1 MDARIFVGT
10 GGGLWTLEGETSRS
24 VEALAGRSV
33 TALALGPASV
43 WAVVDGSALLELR
56 DGAWTT
62 RASIDGPP
70 ATCVA
75 PARDGVLVGTE
86 QARLF
91 RLTGA
96 GLAPMPSFETVEGRD
111 AWYTPWGDPAD
122 VRSIAVALDGA
133 IHVNVHV
140 GGVARSRDG
149 GTSWAPTVDIES
161 DVHQVLAHPT
171 RPEVVLLAAAE
182 GFGLSRDGGDSWTF
196 ATAGLHAHYLRAV
209 TVAGDQALVSASTG
223 FRGRRSAIYRTPL
236 DGETRFERCRAGL
249 PAWFDD
255 NVDTAC
261 LAAAGPLVVFGT
273 GDGRVY
279 RSLDAGARW
288 ALALKGL
295 PPVGCVAVG

>member
-75 PARDGVLVGTE
+75 PTRDGVLVGTE

-149 GTSWAPTVDIES
+149 GASWAPTVDIEQ
-161 DVHQVLAHPT
+161 DVHQVLAHPS
-171 RPEVVLLAAAE
+171 RPDVVVVASAE
-182 GFGLSRDGGDSWTF
+182 GFGISRDGGDSWTF
-196 ATAGLHAHYLRAV
+196 ATAGLHAHYSRAV
-209 TVAGDQALVSASTG
+209 AVAGDHVLLSAATG
-223 FRGRRSAIYRTPL
+223 FRGRRAALYRTPL
-236 DGETRFERCRAGL
+236 DGAIRFERARAGL
-249 PAWFDD
+249 PEWFDD
-255 NVDTAC
+255 HIDTGC
-261 LAAAGPLVVFGT
+261 LAAAGPLAVLAT
-273 GDGRVY
+273 QDGRVY
-279 RSLDAGARW
+279 RSRDAGAGW
-288 ALALKGL
+288 EPALKGL
-295 PPVGCVAVG
+295 PPVTCVVLG

>member
-10 GGGLWTLEGETSRS
+10 AGGLWTLEGGTSR
-24 VEALAGRSV
+24 
-33 TALALGPASV
+33 
-43 WAVVDGSALLELR
+43 
-56 DGAWTT
+56 
-62 RASIDGPP
+62 
-70 ATCVA
+70 
-75 PARDGVLVGTE
+75 LVG
-86 QARLF
+86 
-91 RLTGA
+91 
-96 GLAPMPSFETVEGRD
+96 
-111 AWYTPWGDPAD
+111 
-122 VRSIAVALDGA
+122 AL
-133 IHVNVHV
+133 
-140 GGVARSRDG
+140 ARSRDG

-261 LAAAGPLVVFGT
+261 LAAAGPP
-273 GDGRVY
+273 
-279 RSLDAGARW
+279 AA
-288 ALALKGL
+288 
-295 PPVGCVAVG
+295 

>member
-10 GGGLWTLEGETSRS
+10 GGGLWTLEGETSRP

-75 PARDGVLVGTE
+75 PTRDGVLVGTE
-86 QARLF
+86 QTRLF
-91 RLTGA
+91 RLIGT
-96 GLAPMPSFETVEGRD
+96 GLASIPSFETVEGRD

-133 IHVNVHV
+133 I
-140 GGVARSRDG
+140 
-149 GTSWAPTVDIES
+149 
-161 DVHQVLAHPT
+161 
-171 RPEVVLLAAAE
+171 
-182 GFGLSRDGGDSWTF
+182 
-196 ATAGLHAHYLRAV
+196 
-209 TVAGDQALVSASTG
+209 
-223 FRGRRSAIYRTPL
+223 
-236 DGETRFERCRAGL
+236 
-249 PAWFDD
+249 DD

>member
-10 GGGLWTLEGETSRS
+10 AGGLWTLEGETSRP

-70 ATCVA
+70 TTCVA
-75 PARDGVLVGTE
+75 PTRDGVLVGTE

-91 RLTGA
+91 RLIGT
-96 GLAPMPSFETVEGRD
+96 GLASIPSFETVEGRD

-149 GTSWAPTVDIES
+149 RTSWAPTGGIES
-161 DVHQVLAHPT
+161 DVPQVLAPPT
-171 RPEVVLLAAAE
+171 RPGGVLLA
-182 GFGLSRDGGDSWTF
+182 G
-196 ATAGLHAHYLRAV
+196 
-209 TVAGDQALVSASTG
+209 
-223 FRGRRSAIYRTPL
+223 
-236 DGETRFERCRAGL
+236 
-249 PAWFDD
+249 
-255 NVDTAC
+255 
-261 LAAAGPLVVFGT
+261 AAGVGVRRGGGESWAVAP
-273 GDGRVY
+273 
-279 RSLDAGARW
+279 AG
-288 ALALKGL
+288 
-295 PPVGCVAVG
+295 PPA

>member
-10 GGGLWTLEGETSRS
+10 GGGLWTLEGETSMP

-75 PARDGVLVGTE
+75 PTRDGVLVGTE

-96 GLAPMPSFETVEGRD
+96 GLAPIPSFETVEGRD

-122 VRSIAVALDGA
+122 VRSIGVARDGA

-149 GTSWAPTVDIES
+149 GASWAPTVDIEQ
-161 DVHQVLAHPT
+161 DVHQVLAHPS
-171 RPEVVLLAAAE
+171 RPDVVVVASAE
-182 GFGLSRDGGDSWTF
+182 GFGISRDGGDSWTF
-196 ATAGLHAHYLRAV
+196 ATAGLHAHYSRAV
-209 TVAGDQALVSASTG
+209 AVAGNHVLLSAATG
-223 FRGRRSAIYRTPL
+223 FRGRRAALYRTPL
-236 DGETRFERCRAGL
+236 DGAIRFERARAGL
-249 PAWFDD
+249 PEWFDD
-255 NVDTAC
+255 HIDTGC
-261 LAAAGPLVVFGT
+261 LAAA
-273 GDGRVY
+273 
-279 RSLDAGARW
+279 RSEERR
-288 ALALKGL
+288 
-295 PPVGCVAVG
+295 

>member
-1 MDARIFVGT
+1 MR
-10 GGGLWTLEGETSRS
+10 SRS
-24 VEALAGRSV
+24 VFMLSWRPRVSFGHGRENLRGHRGRAVDTGRGDLEAG
-33 TALALGPASV
+33 G
-43 WAVVDGSALLELR
+43 G
-56 DGAWTT
+56 T
-62 RASIDGPP
+62 RRAIGDGPRPRPRVGLGRRGWLGAAGAARRRLDDARVDRRP
-70 ATCVA
+70 A
-75 PARDGVLVGTE
+75 G
-86 QARLF
+86 
-91 RLTGA
+91 
-96 GLAPMPSFETVEGRD
+96 
-111 AWYTPWGDPAD
+111 D
-122 VRSIAVALDGA
+122 VRRAD
-133 IHVNVHV
+133 
-140 GGVARSRDG
+140 
-149 GTSWAPTVDIES
+149 
-161 DVHQVLAHPT
+161 
-171 RPEVVLLAAAE
+171 
-182 GFGLSRDGGDSWTF
+182 GDSWTF

>member
-1 MDARIFVGT
+1 MLARTPGGRLATLSTSGPSETRRVTSASAVSTVHASGT
-10 GGGLWTLEGETSRS
+10 PGPPPSSGSRR
-24 VEALAGRSV
+24 RSHV
-33 TALALGPASV
+33 HT
-43 WAVVDGSALLELR
+43 
-56 DGAWTT
+56 
-62 RASIDGPP
+62 P

-75 PARDGVLVGTE
+75 PTRDGVLVGTE

-171 RPEVVLLAAAE
+171 RRSEEHTSELQSRFDLVCRLLPE
-182 GFGLSRDGGDSWTF
+182 
-196 ATAGLHAHYLRAV
+196 
-209 TVAGDQALVSASTG
+209 
-223 FRGRRSAIYRTPL
+223 
-236 DGETRFERCRAGL
+236 
-249 PAWFDD
+249 
-255 NVDTAC
+255 
-261 LAAAGPLVVFGT
+261 
-273 GDGRVY
+273 
-279 RSLDAGARW
+279 
-288 ALALKGL
+288 KK
-295 PPVGCVAVG
+295 